1 MNKQMYKEFTADLIR
16 KESKLKQQII
26 ELTMENAELKDEL
39 IQLGVTI
46 KETPNDMELG
56 DKLRHGSWKKE
67 EINPNQLNLFDE

>member
-1 MNKQMYKEFTADLIR
+1 MDKTMYKQLIAEYMR
-16 KESKLKQQII
+16 REAKLKQQVL